1 MKYISF
7 SSVYMLSWYFSWFV
21 HSAWEGENKRGNFS
35 CLQLPFYCKNLK
47 RIKNA
52 NQFISFLFSF
62 LSVSSVSVCFFFL
75 QKDVFVIMI
84 VYCCHIICN
93 YGLSTAQIV
102 IYSVRSSSTSIS
114 LPAPPTTCRW
124 RDTQLIRKFIPR
136 IKKSV
141 CTWHTELSLY
151 LSVKF

>member
-62 LSVSSVSVCFFFL
+62 LSVSSVSVCFFFFTEGRL
-75 QKDVFVIMI
+75 RDHDRVL
-84 VYCCHIICN
+84 
-93 YGLSTAQIV
+93 LSYNMQLRPQQSTNCELFC
-102 IYSVRSSSTSIS
+102 SSSVVSR
-114 LPAPPTTCRW
+114 CRW
-124 RDTQLIRKFIPR
+124 RDTQLIRKFIPG

-141 CTWHTELSLY
+141 CTWHTELSLC

>member
-1 MKYISF
+1 MGRRKQTWKFFLFATTFLLQKPEANKKRQSIYKL
-7 SSVYMLSWYFSWFV
+7 SV
-21 HSAWEGENKRGNFS
+21 
-35 CLQLPFYCKNLK
+35 
-47 RIKNA
+47 
-52 NQFISFLFSF
+52 FISISILCVSLF
-62 LSVSSVSVCFFFL
+62 FFFL

-102 IYSVRSSSTSIS
+102 IYSVRSPSEVSKQGGWGGGRGRRTSIS

>member
-1 MKYISF
+1 MGRRKQTWKFFLFATTFLLQKPEANKKRQSIYKL
-7 SSVYMLSWYFSWFV
+7 SV
-21 HSAWEGENKRGNFS
+21 
-35 CLQLPFYCKNLK
+35 
-47 RIKNA
+47 
-52 NQFISFLFSF
+52 FISISILC
-62 LSVSSVSVCFFFL
+62 VSLFFFL

-102 IYSVRSSSTSIS
+102 IYSVRSSSEVSKQGGGRGRRTSIS

>member
-62 LSVSSVSVCFFFL
+62 LSVSSVSVCFFL

-102 IYSVRSSSTSIS
+102 IYSVRSSSEVSKQGGGGGWEGKKDQYIS
-114 LPAPPTTCRW
+114 SSPT
-124 RDTQLIRKFIPR
+124 
-136 IKKSV
+136 
-141 CTWHTELSLY
+141 HNLSLTGHPTHSKVY
-151 LSVKF
+151 SSY